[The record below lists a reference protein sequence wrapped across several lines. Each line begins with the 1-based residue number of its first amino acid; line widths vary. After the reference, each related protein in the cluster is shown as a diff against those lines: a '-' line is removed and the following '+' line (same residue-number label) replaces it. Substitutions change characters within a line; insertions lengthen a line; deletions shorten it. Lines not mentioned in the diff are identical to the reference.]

1 MENVSSKLSETGQ
14 RCEKLRED
22 IAKAAAAID
31 RPEILEKLRYVARC
45 MLFAEPD

>member
-1 MENVSSKLSETGQ
+1 MENVSSK
-14 RCEKLRED
+14 CEKLRED

-31 RPEILEKLRYVARC
+31 RPEVLEKLRYVARC

>member
-1 MENVSSKLSETGQ
+1 MNDTGKLDEIGQ

-31 RPEILEKLRYVARC
+31 RPEVLEKLRYVARC